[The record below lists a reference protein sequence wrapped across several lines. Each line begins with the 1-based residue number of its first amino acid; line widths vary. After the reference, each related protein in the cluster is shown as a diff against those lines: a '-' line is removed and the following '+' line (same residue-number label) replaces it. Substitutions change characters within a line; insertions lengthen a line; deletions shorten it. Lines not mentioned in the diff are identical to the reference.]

1 MTGFIL
7 LNKDTDIT
15 SFSACNRVKRILGA
29 KKTGHTGT
37 LDPMATGVLCV
48 AVGNATRF
56 IELLPS
62 HGKSYRAEARLGVT
76 TDTLD
81 VTGKVLSRSEVNINE
96 EQLLAVCESF
106 RGRIMQTP
114 PMYSAVSKDGVRL
127 YELARQGLEVDREE
141 REIEIY
147 SLNVSDFDGTEFTLE
162 VSCSAGTYI
171 RTLIDDIGR
180 KLGCGAVMTALV
192 RTGANGFSL
201 DDCHTLA
208 EIEEYANNGK
218 ADELIVP
225 VEKCF
230 DCYSPV
236 TVSEAQAKRFSN
248 GGELSLDRIKFS
260 FTDGFYRVLS
270 PAGEFLGLGEAV
282 LDENLLKVRRVYI
295 D

>member
-56 IELLPS
+56 IEFLPS
-62 HGKSYRAEARLGVT
+62 HGKSYRARARLGIT

-81 VTGKVLSRSEVNINE
+81 ITGKVLSRSEVNINE

-147 SLNVSDFDGTEFTLE
+147 SLDVSDFENGEFTLE

-230 DCYSPV
+230 DCYSSV

-248 GGELSLDRIKFS
+248 GGELSLDRIKFP
-260 FTDGFYRVLS
+260 FADGFYRVLS
-270 PAGEFLGLGEAV
+270 PDGKFLGLGEAC
-282 LDENLLKVRRVYI
+282 LDENLLKVRRVYV

>member
-7 LNKDTDIT
+7 LNKETDIT

-37 LDPMATGVLCV
+37 LDPMAAGVLCV
-48 AVGNATRF
+48 AVDNATRF

-62 HGKSYRAEARLGVT
+62 HNKSYHARAKLGIT

-81 VTGKVLSRSEVNINE
+81 ITGRVLAEKKVNVTK
-96 EQLLAVCESF
+96 EQLSVVCEGF
-106 RGRIMQTP
+106 KGRIMQTP

-127 YELARQGLEVDREE
+127 YELARRGVEVE
-141 REIEIY
+141 REKREVEIF
-147 SLNVSDFDGTEFTLE
+147 SLELSDFNGVEFTLD

-180 KLGCGAVMTALV
+180 ALGCGAVMTELV

-201 DDCHTLA
+201 DECHTLT
-208 EIEEYANNGK
+208 EIETAVNENRIT
-218 ADELIVP
+218 DFIVP

-230 DCYSPV
+230 ECYEA
-236 TVSEAQAKRFSN
+236 VSVSDAQAKRFSN
-248 GGELSLDRIKFS
+248 GGELSLDRIKFDFS
-260 FTDGFYRVLS
+260 NAVYRVLS
-270 PAGEFLGLGEAV
+270 PDGRFLGLGEAC
-282 LDENLLKVRRVYI
+282 LDENLLKVRRVYV

>member
-7 LNKDTDIT
+7 LNKETDIT

-62 HGKSYRAEARLGVT
+62 HNKSYRAKAELGMI

-81 VTGKVLSRSEVNINE
+81 ITGKVLSESEVNVSP
-96 EQLLAVCESF
+96 EQLKEVCEGF
-106 RGRIMQTP
+106 KGKIMQTP

-127 YELARQGLEVDREE
+127 YELARQGLEVDREK
-141 REIEIY
+141 REVEIL
-147 SLNVSDFDGTEFTLE
+147 SLEISGFDGKEFTLE

-171 RTLIDDIGR
+171 RTLIDDIG
-180 KLGCGAVMTALV
+180 KALGCGAVMTELT
-192 RTGANGFSL
+192 RTSANGFSL
-201 DDCHTLA
+201 EDCHTLS
-208 EIEEYANNGK
+208 EIEAAVNENRIN
-218 ADELIVP
+218 ELIVP

-230 DCYSPV
+230 ECYDALS
-236 TVSEAQAKRFSN
+236 VSEAQAKRFSN
-248 GGELSLDRIKFS
+248 GGELSLDRIKFD
-260 FTDGFYRVLS
+260 FNNAFYRVLS
-270 PAGEFLGLGEAV
+270 PDQKFLGLGEAC
-282 LDENLLKVRRVYI
+282 LDENLLKVRRVYV

>member
-1 MTGFIL
+1 MTGIIC
-7 LNKDTDIT
+7 LNKHEGIS
-15 SFSACNRVKRILGA
+15 SFWAVKQTLKAIGE
-29 KKTGHTGT
+29 KKGGHTGT
-37 LDPMATGVLCV
+37 LDPFATGVLPI
-48 AVGNATRF
+48 ALGRATRF

-62 HGKSYRAEARLGVT
+62 SKKAYHAKIQLGIT

-81 VTGKVLSRSEVNINE
+81 ITGKVLSRSEVNINE

-106 RGRIMQTP
+106 RGKIKQTP

-147 SLNVSDFDGTEFTLE
+147 SLDVSDFENGEFTLE

-192 RTGANGFSL
+192 RTRANGFQL

-218 ADELIVP
+218 VNELIVP

-230 DCYSPV
+230 DCYSSV

-248 GGELSLDRIKFS
+248 GGELSLDRIKFP

-270 PAGEFLGLGEAV
+270 PAGKFLGLGEAC
-282 LDENLLKVRRVYI
+282 LDENLLKVRRVYV